1 MTTRKTK
8 AVSTQ
13 STYSFDIFVNGKLTH
28 IEKPV
33 QPLTMD
39 MLDTL
44 VKAEN
49 AVSDSIVGALL
60 AGTPLPY
67 TKGAEYVK
75 AVNEARQKGAPIV
88 TKTEVKSGYD
98 YIQLANKVR
107 EITTEPLQAKWNEYT
122 QFKIAEREAVN
133 KENLIRKANGE
144 SPFPAVRVT
153 KPTVK
158 GLIDLVSIKAEVN
171 HNEAMVKSL
180 KTAYNH
186 ALELKGK
193 QAMQDAEKIAAMII
207 SNGGDLPKQKTE

>member
-1 MTTRKTK
+1 MKKTTVKSNVLTF
-8 AVSTQ
+8 S
-13 STYSFDIFVNGKLTH
+13 YDIFVKGKLSH

-39 MLDTL
+39 MLNTL

-60 AGTPLPY
+60 TGTELPFA
-67 TKGAEYVK
+67 KGADYVK
-75 AVNEARQKGAPIV
+75 AVNEARPKGAPLY
-88 TKTEVKSGYD
+88 TKTDVKSGYD

-107 EITTEPLQAKWNEYT
+107 AITTEPLQAKWNAFT
-122 QFKIAEREAVN
+122 QAKIAEREAIN
-133 KENLIRKANGE
+133 KENLTRKLNGE
-144 SPFPAVRVT
+144 SALATVKVT

-158 GLIDLVSIKAEVN
+158 GLFDLVSVKADVD

-180 KTAYNH
+180 KTAYGH

-193 QAMQDAEKIAAMII
+193 QAMNDAEKIAALIF
-207 SNGGDLPKQKTE
+207 SNGGELPKPKE